1 MQVDP
6 NKTPS
11 YVPRERTDEFTVEH
25 LQLLVEGAPRLSDLI
40 VQFDKRMRLGMTLA
54 KPDDA
59 IDTSDEPVFTQYL
72 RFMSLMIEV
81 AEEEETARLM
91 VTHMPFEWY
100 LPQSFCQGYRRVCHY
115 SIDLAAFA
123 KTLYDHVQPSLRT
136 ALRAFVVAIRPHI
149 EDE

>member
-6 NKTPS
+6 HKAPS
-11 YVPRERTDEFTVEH
+11 YVPRERTDDFTVEH
-25 LQLLVEGAPRLSDLI
+25 LQLLVEGAPRITDLI
-40 VQFDKRMRLGMTLA
+40 VQFDHRTRLGMDLA
-54 KPDDA
+54 KPDDD

-72 RFMSLMIEV
+72 RFMSLLIEL
-81 AEEEETARLM
+81 AQEEHAARLM

-100 LPQSFCQGYRRVCHY
+100 FPQSFCEGYRRVCHN
-115 SIDLAAFA
+115 SIELSLFA
-123 KTLYDHVQPSLRT
+123 KKLYDQVQPILRT